1 MLPPSSM
8 SLLSLGGS
16 GQIYTGDRA
25 VEARIEHSLGRVL
38 SDALVHY
45 ERKSGRSGPGEE
57 IFFCRSDLESMWR
70 SEPKPIDAVFG
81 HFSQAQRK
89 ALLKHLLLFISFL
102 VKIEVRTSFI
112 LTCRDVFFENS
123 ESATPKFKDDDLP
136 RSREELLQM
145 GLTPLQARSWKD
157 QYLFMP
163 AKITFAPERWEPQQI
178 DPRVPLPFELSD
190 HAMIHGGFGDDTGYE
205 SQYGTVRVGSF
216 NSPFTLFGTVLTSTS
231 STRFPRSTSRT
242 R

>member
-16 GQIYTGDRA
+16 GQSYMGARD
-25 VEARIEHSLGRVL
+25 VEARIDHSLTRVL
-38 SDALVHY
+38 PQALEQC
-45 ERKSGRSGPGEE
+45 ERRSGRSGPGEE
-57 IFFCRSDLESMWR
+57 TFFCRSDLESIWG

-81 HFSQAQRK
+81 HLSQAQRK

-102 VKIEVRTSFI
+102 VQVEVRTSFI
-112 LTCRDVFFENS
+112 LTCQDVFFENA
-123 ESATPKFKDDDLP
+123 ESATPRFKDDDLP

-145 GLTPLQARSWKD
+145 GLTPLQAKSWKD

-178 DPRVPLPFELSD
+178 DPRVPLPFELKD
-190 HAMIHGGFGDDTGYE
+190 HVHHGGFGDDTGYE
-205 SQYGTVRVGSF
+205 SQYGTVRVGSS
-216 NSPFTLFGTVLTSTS
+216 NSPCTLLGSVLTSTS